1 MAMADPG
8 DETRVTT
15 GLIGDESKV
24 QLCDVWLDSYP
35 PPQCEMSVAIEIT
48 GAPLGELG
56 LEQAGGVYFG
66 TVDIVMRWNDDETAQ
81 FVERGE

>member
-1 MAMADPG
+1 MSPKCNCAMCG
-8 DETRVTT
+8 WTRT
-15 GLIGDESKV
+15 
-24 QLCDVWLDSYP
+24 

-66 TVDIVMRWNDDETAQ
+66 TVDVVVRWIDDETVQ
-81 FVERGE
+81 FVERGG